1 MREFISYLEAR
12 SIVLEHVPT
21 PDIEKVPL
29 DAALGRTLAQAVESG
44 ELIPPFDNSA
54 MDGFV
59 VRSSDVRKPGVELP
73 VVGTIAAGDDAEMP
87 LTSGT
92 CMRIMTG
99 APIPDGADA
108 VIPVEQADVDGNRVR
123 FRIAA
128 ENPGKLIRRAGE
140 NVKIGDRVLG
150 PGLRITPPIIGI
162 LATLGY
168 ASVDVARR
176 PVVGV
181 VATGNELVDASETPG
196 PGQIRDANGP
206 VLAAQV
212 ATAGGRVD
220 GPDRV
225 GDNRELLRRTLESK
239 ASADLLVVSG
249 GVSMGEFDFVREELE
264 EIGFEPLFWKVRQ
277 KPGKPILFGMIE
289 QTPVF
294 GLPGNPVSASVCF
307 EQYVRPAVATMLGR
321 SEISPP
327 LEKAVLDEDVSKRAG
342 LHHFV
347 RGRLRYAD
355 VLRVA
360 PTGPQG
366 SHISHSLVIADCLIH
381 LPEDMADP
389 RLGTQV
395 TVERLRW

>member
-1 MREFISYLEAR
+1 MQAFISYFEAR

-21 PDIEKVPL
+21 LGFEKVPL
-29 DAALGRTLAQAVESG
+29 DAALGRTLAQTIESG

-59 VRSSDVRKPGVELP
+59 VRSSDVTEPGVELP
-73 VVGTIAAGDDAEMP
+73 IVGTIAAGDGAETP
-87 LTSGT
+87 LPPGT

-108 VIPVEQADVDGNRVR
+108 VIPVEQADVDGTRVR

-128 ENPGKLIRRAGE
+128 ENTGKLIRRAGE

-162 LATLGY
+162 LASLGY

-181 VATGNELVDASETPG
+181 VATGNELVDVSETPG
-196 PGQIRDANGP
+196 AGQIRDANGP
-206 VLAAQV
+206 VLAAQI
-212 ATAGGRVD
+212 ATAGGVVD
-220 GPDRV
+220 GPHRV
-225 GDNRELLRRTLESK
+225 GDHRERLRRTLESR
-239 ASADLLVVSG
+239 ASADVLVVSG
-249 GVSMGEFDFVREELE
+249 GVSMGEYDFVREELE
-264 EIGFEPLFWKVRQ
+264 EIGFEPFFWKVRQ
-277 KPGKPILFGMIE
+277 KPGKPILFGMIDR
-289 QTPVF
+289 TPVF

-307 EQYVRPAVATMLGR
+307 EQYVRPAMASMLGR
-321 SEISPP
+321 SEVSPP
-327 LEKAVLDEDVSKRAG
+327 REKAVLDEDVSKRAG

-347 RGRLRYAD
+347 RGRLRYDD

-366 SHISHSLVIADCLIH
+366 SHISHSLVLADCLIH

-389 RLGTQV
+389 RRGTEV
-395 TVERLRW
+395 AVERLRW